1 LTRAIAEWREQL
13 QATNI
18 GSGPL
23 MLMEEWLPSS
33 ARIQESWVKSGENI
47 VRYEGLLQKDFEILE
62 QVLIQ
67 QCGLSIGTERL
78 REIVHDNRFENATGG
93 RKPGEENRD
102 SHERKGIAGDWRNYF
117 TSGVT
122 KNFNA
127 QYGTVL
133 VSAGYDLAD

>member
-62 QVLIQ
+62 QVLM
-67 QCGLSIGTERL
+67 SIGTERL